1 MRLAPSFFVLAL
13 LLLGCK
19 ETAPSPLSPQW
30 TPPEPDAAAPAT
42 ASHAS
47 VEEVAMRLMRAAVS
61 CDRTAALADVST
73 AEDAHEV
80 MTRELDRS
88 AVDEET
94 AHFLD
99 KQCKHLGGKHHGE
112 IVDAH
117 LDGKRHL
124 SLKTE
129 SYLLRDVDIVAVTVT
144 VRTKGKPLER
154 VTLHFF
160 ETTRG
165 WRFTP
170 RP

>member
-1 MRLAPSFFVLAL
+1 MRLAPSLLVLAL
-13 LLLGCK
+13 LAGCR
-19 ETAPSPLSPQW
+19 
-30 TPPEPDAAAPAT
+30 AAAPPVAPAEPAAAAARPT
-42 ASHAS
+42 TSHAL
-47 VEEVAMRLMRAAVS
+47 VEEVAIRLMRAAAA

-80 MTRELDRS
+80 MTRELDRTS
-88 AVDEET
+88 VDEET

-99 KQCKHLGGKHHGE
+99 KQCKRLGGKHHGE

-117 LDGKRHL
+117 LDGSRHL
-124 SLKTE
+124 SPKTE
-129 SYLLRDVDIVAVTVT
+129 RYLLRDVDILAVTVT
-144 VRTKGKPLER
+144 VRADGKVAER